1 MSYIKI
7 VGTIFVAVSGILMCS
22 SFLRK
27 NEYYFNLRS
36 VIKRHLRLFK
46 NCKSQYVIFY
56 GLPLLFSAG
65 LALLCEANSQFFSEL
80 SVILSI
86 LISILFAILSILCG
100 QDYATVSNEEQKKRA
115 KVVLLD
121 TVNAIVFTAFLC
133 IFLLL
138 YGLVF
143 SLVDAVAFDWLPFNI
158 EILKRI
164 VSGVAYYFFTVIL
177 FNLFLIFKHMSKL
190 IEFNLNAPKKEN

>member
-1 MSYIKI
+1 MSCIKI
-7 VGTIFVAVSGILMCS
+7 VGTILVAVSGILICTS
-22 SFLRK
+22 LLRK

-36 VIKRHLRLFK
+36 VLRRHLRLFK
-46 NCKSQYVIFY
+46 KCNSQYIIFY
-56 GLPLLFSAG
+56 GLPLLLAAG
-65 LALLCEANSQFFSEL
+65 LAMLCNANSPFFSEL

-100 QDYATVSNEEQKKRA
+100 QNYTSVSNEIQKKKA
-115 KVVLLD
+115 KEVLLD

-143 SLVDAVAFDWLPFNI
+143 SIVSSATFDWLPFNI
-158 EILKRI
+158 EIVKRF
-164 VSGVAYYFFTVIL
+164 VSGVAYYLFTVIL
-177 FNLFLIFKHMSKL
+177 LNLFLIFKHMSKL